1 MDRSLD
7 PWSFLVMPHR
17 TVHTELSTVHLW
29 MTTDAFLYPTG
40 TDSQFTFCMLGGS
53 CPASSFLDSS
63 GRAGLGDEARISRGC
78 CASVSPTLHLLH
90 QTQER
95 RRRSRG

>member
-29 MTTDAFLYPTG
+29 MTTDVFLYPTG
-40 TDSQFTFCMLGGS
+40 TDNSHSACWVGP

-63 GRAGLGDEARISRGC
+63 GRAGLGDEARISRGS
-78 CASVSPTLHLLH
+78 CASVSPTLHLLQ

-95 RRRSRG
+95 RRLSRG